1 MIFMRLTCF
10 FVGCVSL
17 FVAPFIVMSETHGPL
32 IPGINDTLGS
42 VVLLVVFVFPYFFL
56 AALEK
61 RAVRMQK
68 MRILAGL
75 FMLFQ
80 FAAGGWVLAS
90 ELGES
95 AMIAVAILMSFTVI
109 LFMMCVW
116 PGVVSSRSR
125 RPMRER
131 GPEDHYT
138 PG

>member
-1 MIFMRLTCF
+1 MIFLRLTCF
-10 FVGCVSL
+10 LVGCAAL
-17 FVAPFIVMSETHGPL
+17 FMAPFVVVSETHGPL
-32 IPGINDTLGS
+32 IPGVDDTLGP
-42 VVLLVVFVFPYFFL
+42 VLLLVVFVLPYFFL

-61 RAVRMQK
+61 RALRTLK
-68 MRILAGL
+68 MRILAGV
-75 FMLFQ
+75 FMACQ

-95 AMIAVAILMSFTVI
+95 AMIMVAILMSFTAF

-116 PGVVSSRSR
+116 PGVVSGRGR

-131 GPEDHYT
+131 SPEDHVT

>member
-1 MIFMRLTCF
+1 MIFLRLTCF
-10 FVGCVSL
+10 FVGCLTL
-17 FVAPFIVMSETHGPL
+17 FMAPFVVVSETHGPL
-32 IPGINDTLGS
+32 VPGINDTLGS
-42 VVLLVVFVFPYFFL
+42 VLLLVVFVFPYFFL

-61 RAVRMQK
+61 RALRTRK

-75 FMLFQ
+75 FMVCQ

-95 AMIAVAILMSFTVI
+95 AMIAVGILMSFTVL
-109 LFMMCVW
+109 LFMLCVW
-116 PGVVSSRSR
+116 PGAVSGRSR
-125 RPMRER
+125 RPMRAR